1 MPELW
6 RPERRRTER
15 HTVTFPLHAR
25 LDGVSGVR
33 LPVRG
38 LSTTGMVLESTEPL
52 ETGRALVFTLAPPEQ
67 RDAAI
72 GPVAGRVVHSRLVL
86 SASASGRSVYV
97 AGVAFDPVPAA
108 TRDRIARLL
117 ASVEDPAGGTYT

>member
-33 LPVRG
+33 PFHELADA
-38 LSTTGMVLESTEPL
+38 TTVG
-52 ETGRALVFTLAPPEQ
+52 
-67 RDAAI
+67 
-72 GPVAGRVVHSRLVL
+72 
-86 SASASGRSVYV
+86 VY
-97 AGVAFDPVPAA
+97 
-108 TRDRIARLL
+108 
-117 ASVEDPAGGTYT
+117 